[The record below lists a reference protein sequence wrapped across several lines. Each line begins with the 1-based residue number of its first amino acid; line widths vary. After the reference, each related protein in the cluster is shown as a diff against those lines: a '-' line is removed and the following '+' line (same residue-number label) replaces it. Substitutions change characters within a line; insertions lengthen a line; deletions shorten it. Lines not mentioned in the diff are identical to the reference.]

1 MEFTKVY
8 EQIEDF
14 QQSQLEALMTAPL
27 ASAAFQLQPFP
38 QIHLLLAG
46 CQVGGSPGISVFF
59 SDYTKKWTKNNMVHA
74 KTASKMGIMELLEA
88 ETEEMLLI

>member
-1 MEFTKVY
+1 
-8 EQIEDF
+8 
-14 QQSQLEALMTAPL
+14 MTAPL

-59 SDYTKKWTKNNMVHA
+59 FRLHQ
-74 KTASKMGIMELLEA
+74 
-88 ETEEMLLI
+88 EMD

>member
-1 MEFTKVY
+1 
-8 EQIEDF
+8 
-14 QQSQLEALMTAPL
+14 MTAPL

-46 CQVGGSPGISVFF
+46 CQGCQVGGSPGISVFFF

-74 KTASKMGIMELLEA
+74 KNCIKNGDHGNVGS
-88 ETEEMLLI
+88 

>member
-1 MEFTKVY
+1 
-8 EQIEDF
+8 
-14 QQSQLEALMTAPL
+14 MTAPL

-46 CQVGGSPGISVFF
+46 CQGCQVGGSPGISVFF
-59 SDYTKKWTKNNMVHA
+59 SDYTKKWTKTTWYMQ
-74 KTASKMGIMELLEA
+74 KMASKMGIPEMLEA